1 MQNRR
6 VMANGHYEQNA
17 PVQRQRQRNVNV
29 KTNNDN
35 DNNIECEMPNC
46 NNGLCKWTCCI
57 IFGIGVLLTVILVP
71 VSIRD
76 INHEEYGIR
85 YEGLTKK
92 VVNQIYEEGKYV
104 FEPQTEVFKYNK
116 VQGTIA
122 FQNENLLE
130 CLSKDG
136 IIIYASIIYQ
146 YQLRKEELFKIFWE
160 FGTENRLKELFTSV
174 SKDSVRNVISRYEAI
189 QFYSERS
196 TIESEIQNQLTQDF
210 ITSNAHADITFLQLV
225 NYEFPEELSDA
236 IKEKQRGEQ
245 DLDTATNER
254 EGALTQVETELLIA
268 QVDAEKRNI
277 QALTESEKI
286 ILDAETQVE
295 IILNKAEA
303 EANVIL
309 INGESMAISTQEL
322 WEKRF
327 IYYETIRDNMGMT
340 NEEFVNNYLYSLVL
354 NQANQPIIRI

>member
-1 MQNRR
+1 MQNSRR
-6 VMANGHYEQNA
+6 VMANGHLPQ
-17 PVQRQRQRNVNV
+17 QRRVVNNNVNN
-29 KTNNDN
+29 KIDNDN
-35 DNNIECEMPNC
+35 DDFELPNC
-46 NNGLCKWTCCI
+46 NNSLCKFSCCI
-57 IFGIGVLLTVILVP
+57 IFSIGILLTVILVP

-76 INHEEYGIR
+76 INHEDYGIR

-92 VVNQIYEEGKYV
+92 VVNKIYGEGKYV
-104 FEPQTEVFKYNK
+104 FEPQTEIFKYNK
-116 VQGTIA
+116 VQGTIS

-136 IIIYASIIYQ
+136 IIIYASIVYQ

-160 FGTENRLKELFTSV
+160 FGTEDRLKELFTSV
-174 SKDSVRNVISRYEAI
+174 SKDSIRNVISRYEAI

-210 ITSNAHADITFLQLV
+210 ITSSTHADITFLQLV
-225 NYEFPEELSDA
+225 NYEFPEVLDDA

-245 DLDTATNER
+245 DLDTAINER

-286 ILDAETQVE
+286 ILYAETQVE

-309 INGESMAISTQEL
+309 INGESMAISTREL

>member
-1 MQNRR
+1 MNQNR
-6 VMANGHYEQNA
+6 NEEEE
-17 PVQRQRQRNVNV
+17 
-29 KTNNDN
+29 
-35 DNNIECEMPNC
+35 IECNTKP
-46 NNGLCKWTCCI
+46 LCWLGSSFCC
-57 IFGIGVLLTVILVP
+57 IGVLLTVILIP
-71 VSIRD
+71 VSIKNV
-76 INHEEYGIR
+76 NHEEYALR
-85 YEGLTKK
+85 YEGLTKELDTSL
-92 VVNQIYEEGKYV
+92 VYEEGKYL
-104 FEPQTEVFKYNK
+104 FEPQTELFKYNK
-116 VQGTIA
+116 IVGTVA
-122 FQNENLLE
+122 FRGNSLLE

-136 IIIYASIIYQ
+136 IIIYANVVFQ
-146 YQLRKEELFKIFWE
+146 YQLRKSELFEIFWE
-160 FGTENRLKELFTSV
+160 FGEESSLKQLFTSV
-174 SKDSVRNVISRYEAI
+174 AKDSVRNVISRYEAI
-189 QFYSERS
+189 QFYGERS
-196 TIESEIQNQLTQDF
+196 TIESAIGTQLTADF
-210 ITSNAHADITFLQLV
+210 ITSGTHADITFLQLE
-225 NYEFPEELSDA
+225 NYEFPEELSNA

-268 QVDAEKRNI
+268 IVDAEKRNI

-295 IILNKAEA
+295 IILNKGQA

-309 INGESMAISTQEL
+309 INGESIAISTQEL